1 MMMRTTVSIEPDLAR
16 LIERRM
22 AEEGKGFKQILN
34 DTLRR
39 GFEAAIRE
47 APARYEVPTF
57 ESAVLPGVDLT
68 KVNQL
73 LDEESPFTGEAAAD

>member
-39 GFEAAIRE
+39 GFEAAVCE
-47 APARYEVPTF
+47 SPARYEVPTF
-57 ESAVLPGVDLT
+57 ESAVLPGIDLA

-73 LDEESPFTGEAAAD
+73 LDEESPLTGEPAD